1 MPSISRFP
9 DFAPRAPWLG
19 PDLQTLR
26 NVVRGPACETPIE
39 GAGRPVVLPLRDGSG
54 DRLASRYFPTDVPRD
69 GAPLVVL
76 VHGLGGTSD
85 STYLQVTTSYLRDLG
100 YPILQLNLRGAGESR
115 PLCREQYH
123 AGRTQD
129 LHDALAALPEE
140 KTREGVVVV
149 GYSLGGN
156 MVLKYAAEYG
166 GLRGAISVSAPIDLA
181 ATSARFLDPRN
192 RFYLTYLL
200 GQIKREALAAEEVIT
215 EEERAL
221 IASVRTILEF
231 DEKIVAPRNGFSGA
245 ADYYAQNNARQF
257 LAAIELPTL
266 LIHALDDPW
275 IPASMYTDY
284 PWAKAPALQPLLP
297 RSGGHVG
304 FHARDSRVPWHD
316 RCIEIFL
323 ESF

>member
-9 DFAPRAPWLG
+9 RFEPRAPWLG

-26 NVVRGPACETPIE
+26 NVLRGPAWENPNE
-39 GAGRPVVLPLRDGSG
+39 GMGEQLVLPLRDGSG
-54 DRLASRYFPTDVPRD
+54 DRLVSRYFPSSVPRD

-76 VHGLGGTSD
+76 IHGLGGTSD
-85 STYLQVTTSYLRDLG
+85 SIYLQVTTAYLCGLG

-115 PLCREQYH
+115 PLCRQQYH
-123 AGRTQD
+123 AGRTLD

-140 KTREGVVVV
+140 WVREGVVVV

-166 GLRGAISVSAPIDLA
+166 GLRGAVSISTPIDLA
-181 ATSARFLDPRN
+181 ATSARFLAPRN
-192 RFYLTYLL
+192 RFYLKYLL
-200 GQIKREALAAEEVIT
+200 GRIKRESLDT
-215 EEERAL
+215 EDGVTEAERAL
-221 IASVRTILEF
+221 IPGLRSIFEF

-245 ADYYAQNNARQF
+245 ADYYAKSNARQF
-257 LAAIELPTL
+257 LAEIELPTL

-275 IPASMYTDY
+275 IPSSMYTDY
-284 PWAKAPALQPLLP
+284 PWQKAPALQPLLP

-304 FHARDSRVPWHD
+304 FHARDFRVPWYD

-323 ESF
+323 ESL